1 MYKIIKQVILSKN
14 YELSD
19 MLMQIKKNCVRGDI
33 TEEQET
39 ELLALA
45 RENALPENS
54 YAGVQ
59 RQIDTLFEK
68 FNSLEG
74 IVTVHTEE
82 IAKLKGEEL
91 LPQPEPEEYPE
102 YKQPTGAHD
111 AYHTNDKV
119 TFNGAHYICIA
130 PEGTAVV
137 WSPADYPAYWKL
149 VE

>member
-1 MYKIIKQVILSKN
+1 MYEIIKQVILSKD

-19 MLMQIKKNCVRGDI
+19 MLMKIKKNCVRGDI

-54 YAGVQ
+54 YAGLQ
-59 RQIDTLFEK
+59 EQIDNLHELVS
-68 FNSLEG
+68 NL
-74 IVTVHTEE
+74 TELVKTNTDE
-82 IAKLKGEEL
+82 IAKLKGEE
-91 LPQPEPEEYPE
+91 PEPPVQEEYPQ

-111 AYHTNDKV
+111 AYHKDDKI
-119 TFNGAHYICIA
+119 TFEGQKYICIA

-137 WSPADYPAYWKL
+137 WSPAEYPAYWKL